1 MDIVHRPHKLL
12 QRACGDGGA
21 VVDAVTD
28 TNPPV
33 RIRFTL
39 GRDDLSELCVQ
50 MVDAMNGEG

>member
-1 MDIVHRPHKLL
+1 MDIVHQGHKLFV
-12 QRACGDGGA
+12 RATEDGGA